1 MIFPSGIDVP
11 LPDAL
16 TCNGTSGA
24 QQLWPAEQPRAL
36 DKLTDEQLFRLAED
50 LETLITSELEA
61 DGDEPSSLTDY
72 IALLS
77 AQVQGEM
84 LRRFF

>member
-1 MIFPSGIDVP
+1 MMFPSGIDVA

-36 DKLTDEQLFRLAED
+36 DRLSDDQLERLAEELGASVVSA
-50 LETLITSELEA
+50 LES
-61 DGDEPSSLTDY
+61 GDDSQLTEY
-72 IALLS
+72 TALLS

-84 LRRFF
+84 LRRMF